1 MYVVEKGKQVHFFFS
16 SLVWREPSLAVPWHG
31 DFSTS
36 ACIKISDFIR
46 ASSKDSKPKD
56 FIIIFFN
63 LKIRCKC
70 LYGSIKMCCSYS
82 ISQVEGRSYLQ
93 KLVSKAKG
101 SAPIILWTSLDD
113 NNKKGQT
120 PLFGNNLWME
130 WIQERHFAK
139 AAKSSNITGSV
150 PSSVQQ
156 LHSQRL
162 LRNKDKWSLS
172 APEVLIF
179 SFPFPLFPT
188 KCEEMLSL

>member
-1 MYVVEKGKQVHFFFS
+1 
-16 SLVWREPSLAVPWHG
+16 
-31 DFSTS
+31 
-36 ACIKISDFIR
+36 
-46 ASSKDSKPKD
+46 
-56 FIIIFFN
+56 
-63 LKIRCKC
+63 
-70 LYGSIKMCCSYS
+70 MCCSYS
-82 ISQVEGRSYLQ
+82 ISQVEDRSYLQ

-179 SFPFPLFPT
+179 SFPFSLFPM
-188 KCEEMLSL
+188 KCEEMLSLCSISAGCFSFHMEIYRCKDIPYASSPAVSEAVNFENIGVEVGVDPFSVIKK